1 MPRVVFTA
9 DVHGNVA
16 HVRAAIRRAEADACD
31 AVLLGGGASVLMRAL
46 RERSNEAGGSAGH
59 WGDAA
64 TSSTPWSDP
73 RRGLIHAAV

>member
-46 RERSNEAGGSAGH
+46 RERRARGGRLCRALG
-59 WGDAA
+59 
-64 TSSTPWSDP
+64 
-73 RRGLIHAAV
+73 RRRDLIHAVV